1 MRYLKQALAMMR
13 EEKLFSSIY
22 ILGTALAIAFTMVMA
37 VVYYAKLADIAPEVN
52 RSRTVYLQ
60 GMVKRSVQDT
70 LRRQSTSY
78 TATEVKEWLYTL
90 KSAEVVSA
98 TINASRYTSD
108 RQYLKCDNHKLVP
121 VVTRIVDAN
130 FFKVYQ
136 FRFVYGRPFTQE
148 ECLNENNYIE
158 NAVMPAIISRDI
170 AEQAFGKDVDPVGK
184 TLNYG
189 YIIRIVGVIEP
200 TSSIMEESFGQLFLA
215 LDQEA
220 ERVIVVLKEGCTVQ
234 DLEKE
239 LAEIARKRSV
249 SDKEYDYSI
258 IGTLLPHAQMKMSGD
273 GVAHS
278 WSSIF
283 KSLFPKVFVLLL
295 VPALNLSGLVA
306 ARMRRRVAEMGVR
319 KAFGAKRRTLLTQVI
334 TENLVLTLCG
344 GFVGLVI
351 TWLLLYVFRSWL
363 FFAVGNTAFT
373 LPEPTVDGEML
384 FSPLIFVI
392 GLLVCI
398 VLNLM
403 AALIPAWLSLRN
415 PSVESMNEK
424 K

>member
-1 MRYLKQALAMMR
+1 MIRQTLAMMR
-13 EEKLFSSIY
+13 EERLFSGIY

-52 RSRTVYLQ
+52 RSRTVYVK
-60 GMVKRSVQDT
+60 GMVKRAVNDT
-70 LRRQSTSY
+70 LKWEQTNY
-78 TATEVKEWLYTL
+78 TATQVKEWLYTL

-98 TINASRYTSD
+98 TVNGSRYSSD

-121 VVTRIVDAN
+121 VVTRMVDAN

-148 ECLNENNYIE
+148 ECLNDSYYKAHA
-158 NAVMPAIISRDI
+158 AVPAVISRDI

-189 YIIRIVGVIEP
+189 FLIRIVGVTEP

-220 ERVIVVLKEGCTVQ
+220 EQATVVLKEGCTVQ
-234 DLEKE
+234 DLYKE
-239 LAEIARKRSV
+239 LEEIARKRSV
-249 SDKEYDYSI
+249 SDKEWDYFLH
-258 IGTLLPHAQMKMSGD
+258 GTILPHAQLKMSDD
-273 GVAHS
+273 GGLHP
-278 WSSIF
+278 WSSIL
-283 KSLFPKVFVLLL
+283 KSFFPKVFVLLL

-319 KAFGAKRRTLLTQVI
+319 KAFGATRRTLLTQVI

-344 GFVGLVI
+344 GVVGLLI

-363 FFAVGNTAFT
+363 FFAVAGSAFT
-373 LPEPTVDGEML
+373 LPEPTLDGEML
-384 FSPLIFVI
+384 FSPVIFVI

-403 AALIPAWLSLRN
+403 AALVPAWLSLRS
-415 PSVESMNEK
+415 PIVESMNEK

>member
-1 MRYLKQALAMMR
+1 MMR
-13 EEKLFSSIY
+13 EERLFSGIY
-22 ILGTALAIAFTMVMA
+22 IVGTALAIAFTMVIA

-52 RSRTVYLQ
+52 RSRTVYVK
-60 GMVKRSVQDT
+60 GMAKRAVNDT
-70 LRRQSTSY
+70 LRWEPTSY
-78 TATEVKEWLYTL
+78 TATQVKEWLYTL

-121 VVTRIVDAN
+121 VVTRMVDAN

-148 ECLNENNYIE
+148 ECLNENYYIE
-158 NAVMPAIISRDI
+158 NAAVPAVISRDI

-189 YIIRIVGVIEP
+189 FLIRIVGVTEP

-220 ERVIVVLKEGCTVQ
+220 ERVIVVLKEGCTVK

-258 IGTLLPHAQMKMSGD
+258 ISTLLPHAQMKMSED
-273 GVAHS
+273 GVALP

-334 TENLVLTLCG
+334 AENLVLTLCG

-392 GLLVCI
+392 GLAVCI

-415 PSVESMNEK
+415 PIVESMNEK

>member
-1 MRYLKQALAMMR
+1 MRYFKQALAMMR
-13 EEKLFSSIY
+13 EERLFSGIY
-22 ILGTALAIAFTMVMA
+22 IAGTALAIAFTMVMA

-52 RSRTVYLQ
+52 RSRTVYVK
-60 GMVKRSVQDT
+60 GMVKRAVNDT
-70 LRRQSTSY
+70 LKWQPTSY
-78 TATEVKEWLYTL
+78 TATQVKEWLYTL

-98 TINASRYTSD
+98 TVNASRYTSD

-121 VVTRIVDAN
+121 VVTRMVDAN

-136 FRFVYGRPFTQE
+136 FNFVYGRPFTQE

-158 NAVMPAIISRDI
+158 NATMPAVISRDI

-189 YIIRIVGVIEP
+189 YLIRIVGVIEP

-220 ERVIVVLKEGCTVQ
+220 EQVIVVLKEGCTAQ

-239 LAEIARKRSV
+239 LAEIAHKRSV
-249 SDKEYDYSI
+249 SDKEWDYFLHGI
-258 IGTLLPHAQMKMSGD
+258 MLPHAQLKMGGD
-273 GVAHS
+273 GGLHS
-278 WSSIF
+278 WSAIF
-283 KSLFPKVFVLLL
+283 KSFFPKVFVLLL

-344 GFVGLVI
+344 GFVGLII

-392 GLLVCI
+392 GLVVCI

-415 PSVESMNEK
+415 PIVESMNEK